1 MPIAKVFNETWR
13 PVAVTLAPTVGLR
26 GSSGRY
32 PRNLVGLFQRLTQPV
47 IFDGQALDVRYC
59 HLKVLGEVLVVTTKS
74 CDVLL
79 ERFVT
84 GGVEGA
90 CRQCWLGASDGHL
103 RADVRE
109 APAKSGVRQAEASAE
124 GQNAWLAACG
134 FRFMLE
140 L

>member
-1 MPIAKVFNETWR
+1 MTTRTAPGFAWREGTLQLGYRESVQRNLETGCRYAR
-13 PVAVTLAPTVGLR
+13 PHVGLR

-79 ERFVT
+79 T
-84 GGVEGA
+84 
-90 CRQCWLGASDGHL
+90 
-103 RADVRE
+103 
-109 APAKSGVRQAEASAE
+109 
-124 GQNAWLAACG
+124 
-134 FRFMLE
+134 
-140 L
+140 